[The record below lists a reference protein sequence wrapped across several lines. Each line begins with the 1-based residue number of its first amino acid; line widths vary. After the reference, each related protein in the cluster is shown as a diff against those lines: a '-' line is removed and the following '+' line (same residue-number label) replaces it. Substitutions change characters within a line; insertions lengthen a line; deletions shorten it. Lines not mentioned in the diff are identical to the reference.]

1 MNLDGTQG
9 AAGAP
14 SPSDFWKV
22 VGGFFGLG
30 LVNNAGY
37 VIMIAGAKDLDSSMV
52 GVIFLC
58 SVFPSACVKAS
69 GPYWYHLLSY
79 RVRVIL
85 CSFMMAVSFIT
96 VAVGRKSG
104 ATALELLGVSIG
116 SAQSGMGEASFLAL
130 CSYFTPPSLA
140 LNGWSSGTGFAGIFG
155 YGWVIFFQM
164 ALNMTFSDTLY
175 VACAVLPLSFWLIFE
190 FVLGSPRPEQ
200 ASLLRREKDSHH
212 GSSSHSSKG
221 EDDDPSVL
229 EISQSPMLGIT
240 PTTRDSNITGIDSN
254 TNTTVTGTALSST
267 ESGVKDEIPTTA
279 ATAHVADGDLG
290 GGSSDDDT
298 VRMMTDT
305 TATLSSS
312 QRFKQTLA
320 LWPYMVPLAVVYFA
334 EYAMQA
340 GVWASMGF
348 PVSSQAAR
356 KEFYQFSNWVYQAG
370 VLVARSSGFLWTPTR
385 GRLWVMPVIQMFLF
399 VFFLLDAFYLLWND
413 WSVVVLCFL
422 VGLQGG
428 AVYVGGFTLISREV
442 APHLREFS
450 LSAASLADSFGIVV
464 ADICAIFIQR
474 ALYTYHGI
482 SDQ

>member
-69 GPYWYHLLSY
+69 GPCWYHLLSY

-155 YGWVIFFQM
+155 Y
-164 ALNMTFSDTLY
+164 
-175 VACAVLPLSFWLIFE
+175 
-190 FVLGSPRPEQ
+190 
-200 ASLLRREKDSHH
+200 
-212 GSSSHSSKG
+212 
-221 EDDDPSVL
+221 
-229 EISQSPMLGIT
+229 
-240 PTTRDSNITGIDSN
+240 
-254 TNTTVTGTALSST
+254 
-267 ESGVKDEIPTTA
+267 
-279 ATAHVADGDLG
+279 
-290 GGSSDDDT
+290 
-298 VRMMTDT
+298 
-305 TATLSSS
+305 
-312 QRFKQTLA
+312 
-320 LWPYMVPLAVVYFA
+320 
-334 EYAMQA
+334 
-340 GVWASMGF
+340 
-348 PVSSQAAR
+348 
-356 KEFYQFSNWVYQAG
+356 
-370 VLVARSSGFLWTPTR
+370 
-385 GRLWVMPVIQMFLF
+385 
-399 VFFLLDAFYLLWND
+399 
-413 WSVVVLCFL
+413 
-422 VGLQGG
+422 
-428 AVYVGGFTLISREV
+428 
-442 APHLREFS
+442 
-450 LSAASLADSFGIVV
+450 
-464 ADICAIFIQR
+464 
-474 ALYTYHGI
+474 
-482 SDQ
+482 